1 MAKQAIPTLPSGLD
15 KGDLTYAFTSSPTTA
30 HLASELT
37 SRDGIR
43 PIAYNWADLSEEV
56 QGLITKVWKLEELSS
71 EELDKLPYEE
81 YSRYLFDPRRRFDK
95 PEALDGVRVLEVCR
109 PDWSSFGLQ
118 FCGSLL
124 AEHGAEVI
132 KVEDPARGDAMRW
145 VGPPPDQG
153 GAMKAE
159 GENWPPHG
167 TSLAG
172 FCENRNKFSVTL
184 DITTPQ
190 GREMFKDLA
199 RNVDVVIENYD
210 AGFLDSLGVGYRQLR
225 KINPR
230 LVYCGITGF
239 GQFGEESDRKAF
251 ETATQAM
258 GTLSSFT
265 GAIRYDADSAEEAQ
279 AGFTPTRVGWPIGAI
294 SGGLGG
300 AIAICGALL
309 YRERKSGKGQ
319 MIDVSSYGL
328 CLPGEEL
335 HAFQQWLPNGR
346 VDQKREDALLPDRR
360 VRAGHDAPAQHIQR
374 GDERQIEHRVDDSR
388 NDEARRCERP
398 ADPPREQVSGWEDE
412 EDVLVERSAG
422 LETHGRIEGP
432 ALVEPVDVEVQEEG
446 VEPSC
451 NAYHDRELKAA
462 R

>member
-1 MAKQAIPTLPSGLD
+1 MAKQAKPTLPSGLD
-15 KGDLTYAFTSSPTTA
+15 RGDLTYEFTSSQTTA

-43 PIAYNWADLSEEV
+43 PIAYNWDDQSEEV
-56 QGLITKVWKLEELSS
+56 QGLITKVWKLEEITSG
-71 EELDKLPYEE
+71 ELEKLPYEE

-95 PEALDGVRVLEVCR
+95 PEALDGIRLLEVCR
-109 PDWSSFGLQ
+109 PDWSVFGLQ

-124 AEHGAEVI
+124 SEHGAEVI
-132 KVEDPARGDAMRW
+132 KVEDPAKGDAMRW
-145 VGPPPDQG
+145 SGPPPEEG

-172 FCENRNKFSVTL
+172 FCENRNKYSITI
-184 DITTPQ
+184 DITTPEGQ
-190 GREMFKDLA
+190 EMFKDLA

-210 AGFLDSLGVGYRQLR
+210 AGYLDSLGIGYRQLR
-225 KINPR
+225 KLNPR

-239 GQFGEESDRKAF
+239 GQFGEEAERKGF

-265 GAIRYDADSAEEAQ
+265 GAIQYDADSAEEAQ

-328 CLPGEEL
+328 MMRSSDCSFSWYSSTKE
-335 HAFQQWLPNGR
+335 
-346 VDQKREDALLPDRR
+346 
-360 VRAGHDAPAQHIQR
+360 VR
-374 GDERQIEHRVDDSR
+374 
-388 NDEARRCERP
+388 
-398 ADPPREQVSGWEDE
+398 
-412 EDVLVERSAG
+412 
-422 LETHGRIEGP
+422 GP
-432 ALVEPVDVEVQEEG
+432 YGNWDMSLCP
-446 VEPSC
+446 
-451 NAYHDRELKAA
+451 
-462 R
+462 